1 VCVPLKDHEPKAG
14 AQARQNEWDY
24 FVRVRNGVFCEVGK
38 GNVDFPPVLKED
50 DISLIKPLNLK
61 LKIAY

>member
-1 VCVPLKDHEPKAG
+1 
-14 AQARQNEWDY
+14 
-24 FVRVRNGVFCEVGK
+24 VRNGIFCEVGK
-38 GNVDFPPVLKED
+38 GNVDFPAVLKED